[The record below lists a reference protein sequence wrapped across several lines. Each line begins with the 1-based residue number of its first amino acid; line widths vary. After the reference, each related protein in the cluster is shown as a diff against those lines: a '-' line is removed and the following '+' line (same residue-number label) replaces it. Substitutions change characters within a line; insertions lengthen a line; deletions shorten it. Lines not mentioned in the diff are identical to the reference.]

1 MASVKRIVSRTYA
14 IVTVLVVLVGGATG
28 QFVYAMAEDARQA
41 AEAVPQ
47 DGRAPPLPPQPQE
60 QAALGSS
67 TKTWP
72 QDLQK
77 GLKWVQRGDNAA
89 VAEMTDMA
97 ILDYRTGLGYLEDSG
112 GCQSTMAKA
121 VREKIANLQKK
132 PYDFPCT
139 ADDDSPRGGG

>member
-1 MASVKRIVSRTYA
+1 MKRIVSRAYA
-14 IVTVLVVLVGGATG
+14 IIAILVVLVGGMAG
-28 QFVYAMAEDARQA
+28 QFVCAMAEDARQA

-47 DGRAPPLPPQPQE
+47 EGRTPTLPPEPQE
-60 QAALGSS
+60 QSALGSS
-67 TKTWP
+67 TKKWP

-89 VAEMTDMA
+89 AAEMMDMA

-112 GCQSTMAKA
+112 GCQSTIAKA

-132 PYDFPCT
+132 PYDSPCT
-139 ADDDSPRGGG
+139 ADGDSPPGGS